1 LNAQLKSTNKY
12 VQGSVWYWKNERE
25 KMPGVQNGER
35 PILIVSNDTFNAYS
49 PVVTCAS
56 ITTVPK
62 VSPVHV
68 SIHVYEDSD
77 IQCEQIHTV
86 SKNELDDYIGM
97 VPHDILKQVKEKLK
111 IQFDLDT
118 DRTYELLVEL
128 R

>member
-1 LNAQLKSTNKY
+1 
-12 VQGSVWYWKNERE
+12 
-25 KMPGVQNGER
+25 MPGVQNGER